1 MVGLPDWQIGMVLG
15 AFGIASLVGRP
26 IAGVVSDR
34 VGARPVMLAGAVS
47 LAVGALG
54 VASTAN
60 VFVLFG
66 LRVLQAAGYV
76 AFTTAGTALVVSLVA
91 PTEHAGRLAVF
102 GSAANLA
109 ISLAPAAS
117 AALLEVAPVTAGLV
131 AAAACAAL
139 GGALALFLP
148 RTAPTTSIS
157 IARRQP
163 FTQATP
169 ARLSFFAQRNHEAS
183 RGASRESAS
192 PAKRGSPGDEKRHV
206 DITNLLNLES
216 WRHVWLPM
224 LAAALLG
231 AGFAAFFQFAP
242 ILADRRGVSSGALY
256 TVYGAAI
263 IATRFCGGGLLDRI
277 RVGRIVGVAAVLMA
291 LGHTVIAST
300 DGLAPL
306 LVAAALIATS
316 GGLFH
321 PALIA
326 HHAMLLPDAPGR
338 ATAAFYLAFDLGIG
352 LGSWLFGF
360 MLQLAGL
367 PGLYWTAAAL
377 TGAVLLLARRLDGG
391 PANVEV

>member
-1 MVGLPDWQIGMVLG
+1 
-15 AFGIASLVGRP
+15 
-26 IAGVVSDR
+26 
-34 VGARPVMLAGAVS
+34 
-47 LAVGALG
+47 
-54 VASTAN
+54 
-60 VFVLFG
+60 
-66 LRVLQAAGYV
+66 
-76 AFTTAGTALVVSLVA
+76 
-91 PTEHAGRLAVF
+91 
-102 GSAANLA
+102 
-109 ISLAPAAS
+109 
-117 AALLEVAPVTAGLV
+117 
-131 AAAACAAL
+131 
-139 GGALALFLP
+139 
-148 RTAPTTSIS
+148 
-157 IARRQP
+157 
-163 FTQATP
+163 
-169 ARLSFFAQRNHEAS
+169 
-183 RGASRESAS
+183 
-192 PAKRGSPGDEKRHV
+192 
-206 DITNLLNLES
+206 
-216 WRHVWLPM
+216 M

-263 IATRFCGGGLLDRI
+263 IAMRFCGGGLLDRI

-326 HHAMLLPDAPGR
+326 DHATLLPDAPGR

-377 TGAVLLLARRLDGG
+377 SGAVLLLARRLDGG
-391 PANVEV
+391 PANAAV